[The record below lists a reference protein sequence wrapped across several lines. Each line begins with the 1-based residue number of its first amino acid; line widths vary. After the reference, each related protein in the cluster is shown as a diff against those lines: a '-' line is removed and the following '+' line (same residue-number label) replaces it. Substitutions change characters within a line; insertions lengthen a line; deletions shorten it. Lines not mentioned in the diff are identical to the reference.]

1 MSRIEDVRVPDIGD
15 FKDVEIIEVAVK
27 PGDAIDVDT
36 PLITLESDKA
46 AMEVPSPLAGTVKEV
61 RVKVGDRVSQGSLIL
76 SMETAEESAV
86 AEEIAL
92 PPPKEKIREG
102 GASSPESGSG
112 AATYGARSGHYD
124 LIEVRVPDIGTFKD
138 VPIID
143 VSVKEGDR
151 ITVDAPLITLE
162 SDKASMEV
170 PSPAAGVV
178 KDVVIRVG
186 DKVSEGSLILKLQ
199 TAEVAVE
206 PPLPTSKPR
215 PMAEAK
221 SVVHAEV
228 LVLGSGPGGYTAAFR
243 AADLG
248 KKTVLVERYAS
259 LGGVCLNVGCIPSKA
274 LLHAARV
281 IAETKEMSDR
291 GIVFGPPTIDAGKLA
306 AWKESVVGRL
316 TKGLAS
322 LAKQRNLE
330 VLRGLGR
337 FASPNEL
344 SVTANDS
351 GSISVVFE
359 KAIIAAGSEP
369 VQIPGWPHDDP
380 RVIDST
386 GALRLSAIPPRLLVI
401 GGGIIGL
408 EMATVYHELGSRVTV
423 VELLDSLIPGADKDI
438 VKPLHKRIEKQ
449 YENIFLGT
457 KVTGMAASNDGIKV
471 TLEGKNVPG
480 EDIFHQV
487 LVAVGRRPNGKRI
500 GAENAGVHVN
510 ERGFIPVDKQMC
522 TNVSHI
528 FAIGDIVGQPM
539 LAHKAAHEGKV
550 AAEVA
555 AGMNSAFDARVVP
568 SVAYTD
574 PEVAW
579 VGVTETEAKQQK
591 LKYGKGLFPWAA
603 SGRSLSLGRD
613 EGLTK
618 LIFDEATERI
628 IGAGLVGPNAGDL
641 IAEVTL
647 AIETGCDARDIGLT
661 IHPHPT
667 LSETVTMAAEVF
679 EGTIT
684 DLYMPRR

>member
-1 MSRIEDVRVPDIGD
+1 M
-15 FKDVEIIEVAVK
+15 
-27 PGDAIDVDT
+27 
-36 PLITLESDKA
+36 
-46 AMEVPSPLAGTVKEV
+46 
-61 RVKVGDRVSQGSLIL
+61 
-76 SMETAEESAV
+76 
-86 AEEIAL
+86 
-92 PPPKEKIREG
+92 
-102 GASSPESGSG
+102 
-112 AATYGARSGHYD
+112 
-124 LIEVRVPDIGTFKD
+124 IEVRVPDIGTFKD

-143 VSVKEGDR
+143 VAVKEGDR
-151 ITVDAPLITLE
+151 ITIDAPLITLE

-178 KDVVIRVG
+178 RDVVVRVG

-199 TAEVAVE
+199 TAEAAVE
-206 PPLPTSKPR
+206 PPPTSKPR
-215 PMAEAK
+215 SMAEAK

-228 LVLGSGPGGYTAAFR
+228 LILGSGPGGYTAAFR

-274 LLHAARV
+274 LLHAAKV

-306 AWKESVVGRL
+306 AWKESVVDRL

-322 LAKQRNLE
+322 LAKQRKIE
-330 VLRGLGR
+330 VIQGVGA

-344 SVTANDS
+344 SVAINDG

-380 RVIDST
+380 RVINST

-457 KVTGMAASNDGIKV
+457 KVTSMAASDDGIKV
-471 TLEGKNVPG
+471 TLEGKNAPG
-480 EDIFHQV
+480 EDTFHQV

-510 ERGFIPVDKQMC
+510 ERGFIPVDKQMH

-555 AGMNSAFDARVVP
+555 AGLNSAFDARVVP

-647 AIETGCDARDIGLT
+647 AIETGCDAHDIGLT

-667 LSETVTMAAEVF
+667 LSETVAMAAEAF

>member
-27 PGDAIDVDT
+27 PGDTVGIDT

-46 AMEVPSPLAGTVKEV
+46 AMEVPSPRAGTVKEV
-61 RVKVGDRVSQGSLIL
+61 KVKVGDLVSQGSLIL
-76 SMETAEESAV
+76 SVETGEESAV
-86 AEEIAL
+86 AEEAAL

-102 GASSPESGSG
+102 GAASPETGTG

-138 VPIID
+138 IPIIE
-143 VSVKEGDR
+143 VAVKEGDS

-178 KDVVIRVG
+178 RDVVVRVG

-199 TAEVAVE
+199 TAEAAVE
-206 PPLPTSKPR
+206 PPLPMSKPR

-221 SVVHAEV
+221 NVVHAEV

-274 LLHAARV
+274 LLHAAKV

-322 LAKQRNLE
+322 LAEQRKIE
-330 VLRGLGR
+330 VLRGLGS

-344 SVTANDS
+344 SVATNDG

-457 KVTGMAASNDGIKV
+457 KVTSMAASNDGIKV
-471 TLEGKNVPG
+471 TFEGKNAPG

-500 GAENAGVHVN
+500 GAENAGVHVD
-510 ERGFIPVDKQMC
+510 ERGFVPVDKQMR
-522 TNVSHI
+522 TNVPHI

-539 LAHKAAHEGKV
+539 LAHKAVHEGKV

-555 AGMNSAFDARVVP
+555 AGLNSAFDARVVP

-618 LIFDEATERI
+618 LIFDETTERI

-641 IAEVTL
+641 IAEVSL

-667 LSETVTMAAEVF
+667 LSETVAMAAEAF

>member
-1 MSRIEDVRVPDIGD
+1 MEDVRVPDIGD

-61 RVKVGDRVSQGSLIL
+61 KVKVGDRVSQGSLIL
-76 SMETAEESAV
+76 SMETGEEPAPAEEA
-86 AEEIAL
+86 AL
-92 PPPKEKIREG
+92 PPKEKIREG
-102 GASSPESGSG
+102 AAPSPESGTG
-112 AATYGARSGHYD
+112 AATYGGRSGHYD
-124 LIEVRVPDIGTFKD
+124 LIEVRVPDIGAFKD
-138 VPIID
+138 VPIIE
-143 VSVKEGDR
+143 VAVKEGDR

-170 PSPAAGVV
+170 PSPSAGVV
-178 KDVVIRVG
+178 KDVVVRVG

-199 TAEVAVE
+199 TAEAAVE

-215 PMAEAK
+215 PISEAK
-221 SVVHAEV
+221 GVVHAEV

-281 IAETKEMSDR
+281 IAETKEMSER

-306 AWKESVVGRL
+306 AWKEGVVDRL
-316 TKGLAS
+316 TKGLAR
-322 LAKQRNLE
+322 LAKQRKIE
-330 VLRGLGR
+330 VIQGLGF

-344 SVTANDS
+344 SVTAND
-351 GSISVVFE
+351 GGLICVVFE

-386 GALRLSAIPPRLLVI
+386 GALRLSAVPPRLLVI

-457 KVTGMAASNDGIKV
+457 KVTSMAASNDGIKV
-471 TLEGKNVPG
+471 TLEGKNAPG
-480 EDIFHQV
+480 EDTFHQV

-510 ERGFIPVDKQMC
+510 ERGFIPVDKQMR

-555 AGMNSAFDARVVP
+555 AGLNSAFDARVVP

-618 LIFDEATERI
+618 LIFDEATEQI

-647 AIETGCDARDIGLT
+647 AIETGCDARDLGLT

-667 LSETVTMAAEVF
+667 LSETIAMAAEAF

>member
-27 PGDAIDVDT
+27 PGDTIGIDT

-46 AMEVPSPLAGTVKEV
+46 AMEVPSPLAGTVEEV
-61 RVKVGDRVSQGSLIL
+61 KVKVGDRVSKGSLIL
-76 SMETAEESAV
+76 SVETAEEPAA
-86 AEEIAL
+86 AEEAAL

-102 GASSPESGSG
+102 GAASPETGSG

-124 LIEVRVPDIGTFKD
+124 VIEVRVPDIGTFKD

-162 SDKASMEV
+162 SDKAAMEV

-178 KDVVIRVG
+178 TDVVVRVG
-186 DKVSEGSLILKLQ
+186 DRVSEGSLILKLQ
-199 TAEVAVE
+199 TAEAAIE
-206 PPLPTSKPR
+206 PPLPTSKP
-215 PMAEAK
+215 PMAEAR

-274 LLHAARV
+274 LLHAAKV

-316 TKGLAS
+316 TKGLVS
-322 LAKQRNLE
+322 LAKQRKIE
-330 VLRGLGR
+330 VLQGVGG
-337 FASPNEL
+337 FVSPNEL
-344 SVTANDS
+344 SVATNNG

-380 RVIDST
+380 RVINST

-423 VELLDSLIPGADKDI
+423 VELLNSLIPGADKDI

-457 KVTGMAASNDGIKV
+457 KVTSMAASNDGIKV
-471 TLEGKNVPG
+471 TLEGKNAPG
-480 EDIFHQV
+480 EDTFQQV
-487 LVAVGRRPNGKRI
+487 LVAVGRGPNGKRI
-500 GAENAGVHVN
+500 GAENAGVNVN
-510 ERGFIPVDKQMC
+510 ERGFIPVDKQMR

-555 AGMNSAFDARVVP
+555 AGLNSAFDARVVP

-579 VGVTETEAKQQK
+579 VGVTETEAKQRK

-628 IGAGLVGPNAGDL
+628 IGAELVGPNAGDL

-667 LSETVTMAAEVF
+667 LSETVAMAAEAF

-684 DLYMPRR
+684 DLYMPHR

>member
-1 MSRIEDVRVPDIGD
+1 MTKIEEVRVPDIGD
-15 FKDVEIIEVAVK
+15 FKNVEIIEVAVK
-27 PGDAIDVDT
+27 PGDTIGVDT

-46 AMEVPSPLAGTVKEV
+46 AMDVPSPLAGTVREV
-61 RVKVGDRVSQGSLIL
+61 KVKVGERVSQGSLIL
-76 SMETAEESAV
+76 SMETAEEPAA
-86 AEEIAL
+86 AEEAAL

-102 GASSPESGSG
+102 AAPSPESGTG
-112 AATYGARSGHYD
+112 AATYGARSGFYD
-124 LIEVRVPDIGTFKD
+124 LIEVRVPDIGAFKD

-143 VSVKEGDR
+143 VAVKEGDR

-178 KDVVIRVG
+178 KRVAVRVG

-199 TAEVAVE
+199 TAEAAVE
-206 PPLPTSKPR
+206 PPVPMSRPR

-221 SVVHAEV
+221 GVVHAEV

-291 GIVFGPPTIDAGKLA
+291 GIVFGPPAIDAGKLA

-322 LAKQRNLE
+322 LAKQRKIE
-330 VLRGLGR
+330 VVQGVGS

-344 SVTANDS
+344 SVTAND
-351 GSISVVFE
+351 GKAIGVVFE

-457 KVTGMAASNDGIKV
+457 KVTSMAASNDGIKV
-471 TLEGKNVPG
+471 TLEGKNAPG
-480 EDIFHQV
+480 EDTFHQV

-500 GAENAGVHVN
+500 GAENAGVHVD
-510 ERGFIPVDKQMC
+510 ERGFIPVDKQMR

-539 LAHKAAHEGKV
+539 LAHKAVHEGKV

-555 AGMNSAFDARVVP
+555 AGLNSVFDARVVP

-618 LIFDEATERI
+618 LIFDEATGRI

-641 IAEVTL
+641 IAEVAL

-667 LSETVTMAAEVF
+667 LSETVAMAAEAF